1 VEADGFSRGGV
12 GDDRVEVV
20 ASVEEAAPVVGGYAL
35 GDLPRAVLLGFRGTD
50 GGKLAQLRLQRVEV
64 PFESAGELVELVE
77 DELVVETHGDGSGS
91 R

>member
-1 VEADGFSRGGV
+1 
-12 GDDRVEVV
+12 
-20 ASVEEAAPVVGGYAL
+20 
-35 GDLPRAVLLGFRGTD
+35 
-50 GGKLAQLRLQRVEV
+50 V